1 LPPDLALYKELLNIQ
16 LNAIPGISVY
26 ANRLTKAE
34 IFDRLARGIPLLK
47 FDDLNIDWKIF
58 NDVLK
63 NVIAILPRF
72 TNGANELSGRLEK
85 QIDNTDL
92 KIASR
97 LRFENRE
104 ACCSETKI
112 NDELGFVL
120 DVALRTFLIKPKEV
134 LTPLVEQEQW
144 RKGYCPICGGLPDF
158 AFLDKENGA
167 RWLIC
172 SRCDSQWLYKR
183 MGCPYCDSQNMN
195 KTSYFSDDEEIYR
208 VYVCEQCKCYLKTI
222 DLRRAKGDII
232 LPLERIMTADLDE
245 QVNKRGYFERS
256 HIKDDKVKC

>member
-1 LPPDLALYKELLNIQ
+1 LALYKELLNIQ
-16 LNAIPGISVY
+16 LNAMSRISAY

-34 IFDRLARGIPLLK
+34 ISDRLARGIPLLK
-47 FDDLNIDWKIF
+47 FNDLNIDWKIF

-72 TNGANELSGRLEK
+72 TNGAKELSGRLEK
-85 QIDNTDL
+85 QIDSTDL

-104 ACCSETKI
+104 SETKI

-120 DVALRTFLIKPKEV
+120 DVALRSFLINPKEA
-134 LTPLVEQEQW
+134 LIPLVEQEQW

-183 MGCPYCDSQNMN
+183 MGCPYCDSQNIN
-195 KTSYFSDDEEIYR
+195 KTSYFSDDNEIYR

-222 DLRRAKGDII
+222 DLRRAESDII
-232 LPLERIMTADLDE
+232 LPLERIVTADLDE
-245 QVNKRGYFERS
+245 QVNKRGYFERP
-256 HIKDDKVKC
+256 HTIKDDKVEC